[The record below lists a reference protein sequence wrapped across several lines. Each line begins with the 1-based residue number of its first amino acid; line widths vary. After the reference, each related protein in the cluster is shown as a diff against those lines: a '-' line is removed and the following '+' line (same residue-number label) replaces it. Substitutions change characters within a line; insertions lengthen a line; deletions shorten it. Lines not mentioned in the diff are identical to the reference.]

1 MVVFFD
7 IDGTI
12 IDGRTNAIP
21 ESAVRAV
28 EKQKENGHVAIVN
41 TGRPYSQVD
50 ARVKQMAFRGFAC
63 GCGMEVFL
71 DGEWL
76 VRAKP
81 EAALRRKA
89 VACSRKYGM
98 RSFYETEDGG
108 ILLDGEHSRH
118 PIMSREVERL
128 RSVGFPIHTLTD
140 PNEPDFVK
148 FVTFPSGGS
157 NLEAFLRE
165 METDFTIIAR
175 ENTMYELVLKGFSK
189 AAGMELILRHLGADT
204 ENTLA
209 IGDSTND
216 LPMFRLAKHT
226 VCMGGGM
233 DEVKGIC
240 EYVTAPVLEDGIEQA
255 LKVYGLI

>member
-1 MVVFFD
+1 MVIFFD

-12 IDGRTNAIP
+12 VDDKTHEIPASAIR
-21 ESAVRAV
+21 SV
-28 EKQKENGHVAIVN
+28 EKLVENGHIPIIN
-41 TGRPYSQVD
+41 TGRAYFQVD
-50 ARVKQMAFRGFAC
+50 RRVTRMAFRGFAC

-148 FVTFPSGGS
+148 FVTFPVEGS

-165 METDFTIIAR
+165 METDFTIISR

-189 AAGMELILRHLGADT
+189 AGGMETVLSKLGADREQT
-204 ENTLA
+204 MA

-216 LPMFRLAKHT
+216 LPMFALAAHS
-226 VCMGGGM
+226 VCLGNGS
-233 DEVKGIC
+233 EEAKAVC
-240 EYVTAPVLEDGIEQA
+240 EYVTADVLDDGIEKA
-255 LKVYGLI
+255 LIHYGLI

>member
-21 ESAVRAV
+21 ESTVRAV
-28 EKQKENGHVAIVN
+28 EKLKENGHVAIVN
-41 TGRPYSQVD
+41 TGRPFYQVD
-50 ARVKQMAFRGFAC
+50 ARVKEMAFRGFAC
-63 GCGMEVFL
+63 GCGMEVLL
-71 DGEWL
+71 DGQFL

-81 EAALRRKA
+81 DAALRRKA

-128 RSVGFPIHTLTD
+128 RGVGFPIHTLTD
-140 PNEPDFVK
+140 PNDPDFVK
-148 FVTFPSGGS
+148 FVTFPVEGS
-157 NLEAFLRE
+157 DVDSFLRE
-165 METDFTIIAR
+165 MGTDFTIIAR

-189 AAGMELILRHLGADT
+189 AGGMETILNRLGADREQT
-204 ENTLA
+204 MA

-216 LPMFRLAKHT
+216 LPMFALAAHS
-226 VCMGGGM
+226 VCLGNGM
-233 DEVKGIC
+233 EEVKAVC
-240 EYVTAPVLEDGIEQA
+240 EYVTADVMDDGIEKA
-255 LKVYGLI
+255 LIHYGLI

>member
-12 IDGRTNAIP
+12 IDSPTNRIP

-28 EKQKENGHVAIVN
+28 EKLKENGHVAIVN
-41 TGRPYSQVD
+41 TGRPYYQVD
-50 ARVKQMAFRGFAC
+50 ARVKEMAFRGYAC
-63 GCGMEVFL
+63 GCGMEVLL
-71 DGEWL
+71 DGQFL

-128 RSVGFPIHTLTD
+128 RRVGFPIHQLTD

-148 FVTFPSGGS
+148 FVTFPVDGS

-175 ENTMYELVLKGFSK
+175 ENDMYELVLKGFSK
-189 AAGMELILRHLGADT
+189 AGGMETILNRLGADREQT
-204 ENTLA
+204 MA

-216 LPMFRLAKHT
+216 LPMFALAAHS
-226 VCMGGGM
+226 VCLGNGS
-233 DEVKGIC
+233 EEAKAVC
-240 EYVTAPVLEDGIEQA
+240 EYVTADVLDDGIEKA
-255 LKVYGLI
+255 LIHYGLI

>member
-28 EKQKENGHVAIVN
+28 EKLKENGHVAIVN
-41 TGRPYSQVD
+41 TGRPYYQVD

-148 FVTFPSGGS
+148 FVTFPGRGS
-157 NLEAFLRE
+157 DVDAFLRE

-189 AAGMELILRHLGADT
+189 AGGMETVLSKLGADREQT
-204 ENTLA
+204 MA

-216 LPMFRLAKHT
+216 LPMFALAAHSICLGNGSEEAKA
-226 VCMGGGM
+226 V
-233 DEVKGIC
+233 C
-240 EYVTAPVLEDGIEQA
+240 EYVTADVMDDGIEKA
-255 LKVYGLI
+255 LIHYGLI

>member
-12 IDGRTNAIP
+12 IDSPTNRIP

-28 EKQKENGHVAIVN
+28 EKLKENGHVAIVN
-41 TGRPYSQVD
+41 TGRPYYQVD

-148 FVTFPSGGS
+148 FVTFPGEGS
-157 NLEAFLRE
+157 DVDAFLRE

-189 AAGMELILRHLGADT
+189 AAGMERILSRLGADP
-204 ENTLA
+204 EDTLA

-216 LPMFRLAKHT
+216 LPMFALAKHT

-233 DEVKGIC
+233 EEVKAMC
-240 EYVTAPVLEDGIEQA
+240 EYVTDTVMNDGIEKA
-255 LKVYGLI
+255 LKHYGLI

>member
-28 EKQKENGHVAIVN
+28 EKLKENGHVAIVN
-41 TGRPYSQVD
+41 TGRPFYQVD
-50 ARVKQMAFRGFAC
+50 ARVKEMAFRGFAC

-128 RSVGFPIHTLTD
+128 RGVGFPIHTLTD

-148 FVTFPSGGS
+148 FVTFPGGGS
-157 NLEAFLRE
+157 DVDAFLRE

-189 AAGMELILRHLGADT
+189 AGGMETILNRLGADREQT
-204 ENTLA
+204 MA

-216 LPMFRLAKHT
+216 LPMFALAAHS
-226 VCMGGGM
+226 VCLGNGM
-233 DEVKGIC
+233 EEVKAVC
-240 EYVTAPVLEDGIEQA
+240 EYVTADVMDDGIEKA
-255 LKVYGLI
+255 LIHYGLI